1 MTASS
6 LPGRL
11 GALAAALLL
20 AGCSLA
26 PVYHRP
32 EAPVAAH
39 WPAADAQRGPSSADS
54 VSWQD
59 FIIDAPTRQVV
70 ELALNNNRDLRKALQ
85 NIEVARAQYGVQ
97 RADRLP
103 RINALGNGTRQR
115 LPADLSTRGGG
126 VQGSYEAGIGISAFE
141 LDLFGR
147 VRSLSDAALQDFL
160 ATEEAARATRITLI
174 AELLQAVL
182 DRESA
187 QLRLDFTRQTLQA
200 REASL
205 NLIEQRRRVGAAS
218 ALDRQEAVG
227 LTEQA
232 RADLESIERA
242 LRQADNALV
251 LLAGTPDV
259 LNLLPARTADAQHVL
274 QEIAPGLPSALI
286 ERRPDIRAAER
297 TLQARNASIGAAR
310 AAFFPR
316 ISLTGQFGSSSA
328 ELSGL
333 FGGGSS
339 AWSFMPQIT
348 LPLFSAGANQAN
360 LDLATARRDI
370 AVTDYEKT
378 IQTAFR
384 EVADALAATDTLR
397 REESARAAL
406 AESGLTAMRLS
417 EARYRQGVDGHLRYL
432 DAQRTYFAQQ
442 INLIEIRAQRQG
454 ALVTLFRSLGGD
466 WTAGEGA
473 AYAPPPEVSP
483 RPLAVA
489 AAGAR

>member
-11 GALAAALLL
+11 GALATALLL

-39 WPAADAQRGPSSADS
+39 WPAADAPPGPSSADS

-59 FIIDAPTRQVV
+59 FIIDAPTRRVV

-218 ALDRQEAVG
+218 ALDQQEAVG

-259 LNLLPARTADAQHVL
+259 LTLLPARRADAQHVL
-274 QEIAPGLPSALI
+274 QDIASGLPSGLI

-397 REESARAAL
+397 REESARVAL
-406 AESGLTAMRLS
+406 AGSGLTAMRLS

-454 ALVTLFRSLGGD
+454 ALVTLFTSLGGD

-483 RPLAVA
+483 RPLSVA

>member
-11 GALAAALLL
+11 GALATALLL

-39 WPAADAQRGPSSADS
+39 WPAADAKSGPSSADS

-70 ELALNNNRDLRKALQ
+70 ELALDNNRDLRKALQ

-218 ALDRQEAVG
+218 ALDHQEAVG

-259 LNLLPARTADAQHVL
+259 LTLLPARPADAQHVL
-274 QEIAPGLPSALI
+274 QDIAPGLPSALI

-406 AESGLTAMRLS
+406 AGSGLTAMRLS

-473 AYAPPPEVSP
+473 AHAPPPEVSP

-489 AAGAR
+489 ADGAR